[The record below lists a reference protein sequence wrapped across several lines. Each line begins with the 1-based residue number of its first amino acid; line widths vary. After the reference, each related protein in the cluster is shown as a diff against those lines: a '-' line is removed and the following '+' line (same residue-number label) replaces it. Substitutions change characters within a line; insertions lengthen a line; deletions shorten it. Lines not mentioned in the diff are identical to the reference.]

1 MSNGIDMSD
10 EHQPH
15 EEEQDLPD
23 VKAAEPQ
30 GQAEAAEAMAAEAGG
45 PSPEAVMEEMRDRL
59 LRALADAENTR
70 RRAERDREDALKYSI
85 TKFARDVLSVADNL
99 RRALASVDD
108 EAKANGGEALTALL
122 DGVSVTERELLNV
135 FTQHGIKQVNPEAG
149 DKFDPNLHQ
158 AIAEVPGTGQPNGTV
173 VQVTQV
179 GYTIGDRLLRPAMVL
194 VARDT

>member
-1 MSNGIDMSD
+1 MSD
-10 EHQPH
+10 EHKPH
-15 EEEQDLPD
+15 EEEQDLPVAETD
-23 VKAAEPQ
+23 EPQ

-108 EAKANGGEALTALL
+108 EARAQGGEALTALL
-122 DGVSVTERELLNV
+122 DGVSVTERELLNI

-149 DKFDPNLHQ
+149 EKFDPNLHQ
-158 AIAEVPGTGQPNGTV
+158 AMAEVPGTGQPNGTV
-173 VQVTQV
+173 VQVTQI

-194 VARDT
+194 VARDA

>member
-1 MSNGIDMSD
+1 MSNGTDMSD
-10 EHQPH
+10 EHKPH
-15 EEEQDLPD
+15 EEEQELPD
-23 VKAAEPQ
+23 VKADEPQ

-45 PSPEAVMEEMRDRL
+45 PSPEAVMDEMRDRL

-108 EAKANGGEALTALL
+108 EAKAEGGEALTALL
-122 DGVSVTERELLNV
+122 DGVSVTERELLNI
-135 FTQHGIKQVNPEAG
+135 FAQHGIKQVNPEAG

-158 AIAEVPGTGQPNGTV
+158 AMAEVPGTGQPNGTV

-194 VARDT
+194 VARGA

>member
-1 MSNGIDMSD
+1 MSNGTDMSD
-10 EHQPH
+10 EHKPH
-15 EEEQDLPD
+15 EEEQDLPVAESD
-23 VKAAEPQ
+23 EPQ
-30 GQAEAAEAMAAEAGG
+30 GQAEAAAAMATEAGG

-99 RRALASVDD
+99 RRALASVDED
-108 EAKANGGEALTALL
+108 AKAQGGEALTALL
-122 DGVSVTERELLNV
+122 DGVSVTERELLNI
-135 FTQHGIKQVNPEAG
+135 FTQHGIKQVNPEPG
-149 DKFDPNLHQ
+149 DKFDPNRHQ
-158 AIAEVPGTGQPNGTV
+158 AMAEVPGTGQPNGTV

-194 VARDT
+194 VARDA

>member
-1 MSNGIDMSD
+1 MSD
-10 EHQPH
+10 EHKPH
-15 EEEQDLPD
+15 EEEQETPD
-23 VKAAEPQ
+23 VKADEPQ

-45 PSPEAVMEEMRDRL
+45 PSPEAVMDEMRDRL

-108 EAKANGGEALTALL
+108 EAKAEGGEALTALL
-122 DGVSVTERELLNV
+122 DGVSVTERELLNIL
-135 FTQHGIKQVNPEAG
+135 TQHGIREVNPEAG
-149 DKFDPNLHQ
+149 EKFDPNLHQ
-158 AIAEVPGTGQPNGTV
+158 AMAEVPGTGQPNGTV

-194 VARDT
+194 VARDA